1 MRSYTVT
8 SEETTDCTFKTSSF
22 EEAARK
28 WTKANWNLCDKPTKM
43 SCKVK
48 SETNET
54 VFATI
59 TFNENSEFVVELSKQ
74 D

>member
-22 EEAARK
+22 EDAARK
-28 WTKANWNLCDKPTKM
+28 WAKANWNLCDKPTKM
-43 SCKVK
+43 FCKVK

-54 VFATI
+54 SFATI
-59 TFNENSEFVVELSKQ
+59 AIDENSEFIVELFK
-74 D
+74 

>member
-28 WTKANWNLCDKPTKM
+28 WARANWSLCDKPTKM
-43 SCKVK
+43 SCQVK

-54 VFATI
+54 SFATI
-59 TFNENSEFVVELSKQ
+59 TVNENSEFVIELFK
-74 D
+74 